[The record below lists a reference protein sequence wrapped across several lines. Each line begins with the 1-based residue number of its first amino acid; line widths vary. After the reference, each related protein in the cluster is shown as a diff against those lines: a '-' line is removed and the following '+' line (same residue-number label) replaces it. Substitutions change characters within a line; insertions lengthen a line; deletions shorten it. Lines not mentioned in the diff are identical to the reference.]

1 MVEPEPRSGGGGVQN
16 QFHYQ
21 PDTLVGRGEKEEE
34 EEEEE
39 LDLVSFF
46 GGRGRS
52 SDGFLALARP
62 HHHVCVR
69 RGMACM
75 WHFLVATMADLGS
88 RTRFVVKQMRCQ
100 TSMIAT
106 VLDGCWIYNYGAAIF
121 GNTYGMFNFDRTVT
135 NSTHL
140 VKRW

>member
-34 EEEEE
+34 GEEE

-52 SDGFLALARP
+52 ADGFLALLWR
-62 HHHVCVR
+62 
-69 RGMACM
+69 
-75 WHFLVATMADLGS
+75 
-88 RTRFVVKQMRCQ
+88 
-100 TSMIAT
+100 
-106 VLDGCWIYNYGAAIF
+106 
-121 GNTYGMFNFDRTVT
+121 DRTTMCVYGVAWHACGI
-135 NSTHL
+135 S
-140 VKRW
+140 